1 MNKDLFKILKELQQI
16 KPDPNYSRQ
25 SRLLIVGLREK
36 LDITAKSLFLN
47 FFSVRFK
54 MAIGTA
60 LTLILM
66 ISGTI
71 YYINQLNQQ
80 KLVAKANEI
89 NSSIQIKLDEFKYIL
104 ENKPQVDST
113 TISNVQTLLEKA
125 NNELKEASTLNNLE
139 EALQKIKSAQEIF
152 LQINSALKQ

>member
-47 FFSVRFK
+47 FFSARFK